1 MVKPNAQNDRFEPPG
16 ATAGNTTKAR
26 IVEALLATLRD
37 EGFAGTSA
45 RAIGRHGGFNQ
56 ALIYYHFGSIPD
68 LMIAALEDFSRRRL
82 ERYRREL
89 DGASTLSAVVATMTR
104 LIAED
109 VAAGDVT
116 AVQEMV
122 AGSSSSPDL
131 GRAVVEQLEPW
142 TRFAEE
148 VVGRILRGTAFES
161 MLPAREIAYALVALY
176 FGVET
181 LAHLDPERARSQ
193 ALFDAGATLAPH
205 LDALLAGGS

>member
-16 ATAGNTTKAR
+16 AAAGKTTKAR

-82 ERYRREL
+82 ERYRSEL

-104 LIAED
+104 LSAED

-148 VVGRILRGTAFES
+148 VVGRFLRGTAFAS

-205 LDALLAGGS
+205 LDALLASGS